1 MSQVELKNK
10 LGAAVEAIQS
20 GAKNS
25 VATFS
30 ADTHLVKDV
39 LTNARVRNFSF
50 NIDEPHEL
58 GGSDSAPNP
67 VEYVL
72 ASLGA
77 CQEILYSA
85 YASFLGIDLENVQ
98 VKVKGTLDLKG
109 LFGLDK
115 SVRPGFQKVEY
126 ETTITSSAD
135 EKQLHELANIVE
147 THCPVLDI
155 IANKTEVSG
164 QLKIVH
170 KQKAA

>member
-10 LGAAVEAIQS
+10 LGSAVEAIQS
-20 GAKNS
+20 GSKNS

-30 ADTHLVKDV
+30 ADTHLVKGV
-39 LTNARVRNFSF
+39 LTNARIRNFSF

-85 YASFLGIDLENVQ
+85 YASFLGIELENVQ

-115 SVRPGFQKVEY
+115 TIRPGFQKVEY
-126 ETTITSSAD
+126 ETIITSSTD
-135 EKQLHELANIVE
+135 ENKLFELAAIVE
-147 THCPVLDI
+147 NHCPVLDI

-164 QLKIVH
+164 QLKIVN